1 MLAKGGPKLKEATA
15 DLLAR
20 HLRGASG
27 LEITRERTAIIDVLL
42 IRLFNVA
49 VERFERRNKPAP
61 PAVALVALA
70 AGWAGERRWGGRFR
84 PASLWG
90 FVLASALTWSVAPM
104 GLAPLRIDAAHGLA
118 GMLGWALF
126 ALALAAPS
134 LDGRSQSELVV
145 DAEPLVPRR
154 RLARGDA
161 PYLVGAAAMFDFLQ
175 FDFNP
180 IYLVWLFVA
189 LAAGLAVIDAAST
202 IALARHA
209 RRVTRAPRIRLR
221 AAMAAVVL
229 LGILALTG
237 LLFVLRG

>member
-1 MLAKGGPKLKEATA
+1 
-15 DLLAR
+15 
-20 HLRGASG
+20 
-27 LEITRERTAIIDVLL
+27 
-42 IRLFNVA
+42 
-49 VERFERRNKPAP
+49 
-61 PAVALVALA
+61 
-70 AGWAGERRWGGRFR
+70 
-84 PASLWG
+84 
-90 FVLASALTWSVAPM
+90 M

-161 PYLVGAAAMFDFLQ
+161 PYLVGAAAIAASMQ
-175 FDFNP
+175 
-180 IYLVWLFVA
+180 LVGWRVAVAERALLVRFVA

>member
-1 MLAKGGPKLKEATA
+1 
-15 DLLAR
+15 
-20 HLRGASG
+20 
-27 LEITRERTAIIDVLL
+27 
-42 IRLFNVA
+42 
-49 VERFERRNKPAP
+49 
-61 PAVALVALA
+61 
-70 AGWAGERRWGGRFR
+70 
-84 PASLWG
+84 
-90 FVLASALTWSVAPM
+90 M
-104 GLAPLRIDAAHGLA
+104 GLAPLRIDAVHGLA

-134 LDGRSQSELVV
+134 LDRRSQSELVV

-154 RLARGDA
+154 RLAPGDA
-161 PYLVGAAAMFDFLQ
+161 PYLAGAAAIAASMQ
-175 FDFNP
+175 
-180 IYLVWLFVA
+180 LVGWRVAVAERALLVRFVA

-221 AAMAAVVL
+221 AAMAAFVL